1 MSGAGSGAEL
11 IFGGRR
17 RTRAPLTAGWP
28 ADLGLIR
35 REWEELR
42 AGGGSPR
49 AQAALERWCDAVLSE
64 LEGFGGLADE
74 RAWWRQ
80 RLLASG
86 PWATFEGPGERAR
99 LLRYQAFAAPSG
111 EWPSVASA
119 IERLLAGDPQA
130 ARLLA
135 ERCALLRGSG
145 RELSVA
151 AEAALRA
158 LIERAADV
166 GRRWETRG
174 HDQTFDGYADDVAA
188 ILAVRA
194 PSGAGRVLMAETAV
208 LRLADRLAADGAD
221 GGIEAALLLAQRALC
236 EELTIWLCDELM
248 YTYATPAACLQRLCR
263 ARLEGDEGLERISWK
278 QIAEEIDSFHAR
290 TETANFDEAYPL
302 LDALYELTI

>member
-1 MSGAGSGAEL
+1 MNGASGAEL
-11 IFGGRR
+11 LFGGRR
-17 RTRAPLTAGWP
+17 RTREPLPAGWP

-80 RLLASG
+80 RLLESG

-145 RELSVA
+145 RGLSGA

-166 GRRWETRG
+166 GRRWETCG
-174 HDQTFDGYADDVAA
+174 HDQTFAGYADDVAA

-194 PSGAGRVLMAETAV
+194 PSEAGRVLMAETAV
-208 LRLADRLAADGAD
+208 LRLADRLAAD

-236 EELTIWLCDELM
+236 EELTIWLRDELM

-278 QIAEEIDSFHAR
+278 QIAEEIDSFHDR